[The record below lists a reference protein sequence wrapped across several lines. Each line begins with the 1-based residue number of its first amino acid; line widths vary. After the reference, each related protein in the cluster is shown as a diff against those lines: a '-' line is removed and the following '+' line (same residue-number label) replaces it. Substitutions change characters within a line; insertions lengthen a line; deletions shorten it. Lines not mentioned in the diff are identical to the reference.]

1 MKKNQEY
8 YALIE
13 VCARKKLGPFI
24 IEWLALSLAF
34 AISDGRLWIDFF
46 LNSSLWSVHHPFIFI
61 AALSAHNVI
70 VGWKAA

>member
-1 MKKNQEY
+1 MLNRIYIPKSISTASTAAQLITFIIIQLRTNEKESRV

-34 AISDGRLWIDFF
+34 AISDGRL
-46 LNSSLWSVHHPFIFI
+46 
-61 AALSAHNVI
+61 
-70 VGWKAA
+70 